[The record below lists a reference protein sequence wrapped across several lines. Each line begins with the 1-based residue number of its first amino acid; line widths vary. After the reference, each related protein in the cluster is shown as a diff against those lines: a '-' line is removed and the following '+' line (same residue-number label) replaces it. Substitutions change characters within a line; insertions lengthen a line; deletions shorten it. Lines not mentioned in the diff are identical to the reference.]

1 MFLLI
6 LKTKIK
12 SGSSPVP
19 TTCAATKT
27 MAFGC
32 VHLVP
37 FTNERHDGRSAI
49 GRSRNLGELGQA
61 VIEGLKLLVFEGSH
75 LISLSAFCYFLK
87 P

>member
-1 MFLLI
+1 MHLNHI
-6 LKTKIK
+6 VTDIEGKKKI
-12 SGSSPVP
+12 GSPSIP

-49 GRSRNLGELGQA
+49 GRSKNLGEGA
-61 VIEGLKLLVFEGSH
+61 SSNRGAKPVSIRGFTSH
-75 LISLSAFCYFLK
+75 LLFVIS
-87 P
+87 